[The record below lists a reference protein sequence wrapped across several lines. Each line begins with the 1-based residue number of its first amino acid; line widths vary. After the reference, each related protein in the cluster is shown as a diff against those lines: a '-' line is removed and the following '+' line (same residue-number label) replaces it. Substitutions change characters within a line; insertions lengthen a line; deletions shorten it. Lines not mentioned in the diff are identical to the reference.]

1 MIREVGKNDTEN
13 QWYISG
19 QSHGPAKSG
28 SPIAASYTG
37 PPDWIVVGA
46 LTL

>member
-1 MIREVGKNDTEN
+1 MIREVGRNDTGD

-19 QSHGPAKSG
+19 WSHGPAKRG

-37 PPDWIVVGA
+37 PPHWLVVGA
-46 LTL
+46 FTF